1 MRICQICIFIIV
13 LIILF
18 KAVRILVGMETAP
31 VMIQIT
37 MKPAYLMAEIAVDLM
52 SMLFGAPNAYALK
65 GIVEVVIRNGFWMV
79 IVMIE
84 TIILIV
90 ALMVG
95 IVVDLTSIH

>member
-1 MRICQICIFIIV
+1 MRNIFII
-13 LIILF
+13 LIVLF
-18 KAVRILVGMETAP
+18 KAVRILVGMEMAS

-37 MKPAYLMAEIAVDLM
+37 MKPAYLMVEIAVDLM
-52 SMLFGAPNAYALK
+52 SMPYGAQNAYALK
-65 GIVEVVIRNGFWMV
+65 RVVKVVIRNGFWMV
-79 IVMIE
+79 IVMIA